1 MKRLYRL
8 SSAHGRNLSV
18 SKCRPKIFTW
28 LQFCPDCLANDI
40 DPYFRTEWRLATRI
54 SCFLHRKRLRD
65 RCPTCLRGISLLA
78 QKRLIP
84 QHICTHCGFD
94 LRSSAHVS
102 ISAAARWLDAL
113 IDAQLKA
120 RESTDYFGKL
130 LLSLQKLPTRLKQH
144 SSSSLSSLSTAAR
157 AQCYQSLGEDGFER
171 LFHGT
176 AMPNFR
182 KHPNA
187 AEHPDF

>member
-1 MKRLYRL
+1 MPHL
-8 SSAHGRNLSV
+8 SARNFA
-18 SKCRPKIFTW
+18 P
-28 LQFCPDCLANDI
+28 
-40 DPYFRTEWRLATRI
+40 
-54 SCFLHRKRLRD
+54 
-65 RCPTCLRGISLLA
+65 
-78 QKRLIP
+78 
-84 QHICTHCGFD
+84 
-94 LRSSAHVS
+94 RSEASHT
-102 ISAAARWLDAL
+102 AARWLDAL

-130 LLSLQKLPTRLKQH
+130 LLSLQKLPARLKQH

-157 AQCYQSLGEDGFER
+157 AHCFQSLGEDGFER

-187 AEHPDF
+187 AEHPDL

>member
-1 MKRLYRL
+1 MPHL
-8 SSAHGRNLSV
+8 SARNFA
-18 SKCRPKIFTW
+18 P
-28 LQFCPDCLANDI
+28 
-40 DPYFRTEWRLATRI
+40 
-54 SCFLHRKRLRD
+54 
-65 RCPTCLRGISLLA
+65 
-78 QKRLIP
+78 
-84 QHICTHCGFD
+84 
-94 LRSSAHVS
+94 RSEASHT
-102 ISAAARWLDAL
+102 AARWLDAL

-130 LLSLQKLPTRLKQH
+130 LLSLQKLPARLKQH

-157 AQCYQSLGEDGFER
+157 AQCFQSLREDGFER